1 MCFRVR
7 RSILLYRPLIILAL
21 AVRVSS
27 SLTPIREAFS
37 LEFRDSTRRLI
48 KAGSFYPVSLV

>member
-7 RSILLYRPLIILAL
+7 RSILLYKPLIILAQV
-21 AVRVSS
+21 VRVSS

-37 LEFRDSTRRLI
+37 LEFRDSTRQLI
-48 KAGSFYPVSLV
+48 KAGLFYLVSLV